1 MFNRKY
7 TITILDSKWKILK
20 NKIKLDIIPR
30 KDEYLFIDNQYY
42 EIINIVHYFNN
53 KVGVFLIVNP
63 IENIFENK

>member
-7 TITILDSKWKILK
+7 TITILDSKWKVVK

-63 IENIFENK
+63 IENIFEKK